1 MSDVYLPNA
10 FWTNW
15 QLKGEDK
22 ENITALKRLNGGDTI
37 QISANKG
44 SNDYKNLI
52 SQLTEK
58 LITENTIERF
68 NKKENEKTEKYLREE
83 QKNKSKLLEDLFSHK
98 LRVFESDIIKNSK
111 NRQIKSKIRKAKT
124 PMEVNAFAT
133 LLIGIEEGIIDER
146 SQ

>member
-1 MSDVYLPNA
+1 MTDVYLPNA

-22 ENITALKRLNGGDTI
+22 NNITALKRLDDGNTI
-37 QISANKG
+37 QIAASQG

-52 SQLTEK
+52 SQLSEN
-58 LITENTIERF
+58 LITKNTVERF
-68 NKKENEKTEKYLREE
+68 NKKENEKTETRLREE
-83 QKNKSKLLEDLFSHK
+83 QKSKSKLLEELFSYK
-98 LRVFESDIIKNSK
+98 LKVFESEIIKNSE
-111 NRQIKSKIRKAKT
+111 NRKIKSKIRKAKT